1 MDEEHAVERLT
12 QTMDATR
19 ASIGGTLEKIRG
31 RVQEAADW
39 RHYVDQ
45 YPAASLSLALGVGA
59 LGGRWLGSVVGPAIL
74 GSAPRP
80 SPGAHGAASA
90 VAGAAW
96 ESAPAEAAFRASRP
110 WSGVPA
116 RAGSRLETM
125 STRVIDEM
133 ADAVELVVVPAL
145 MTRFRRLLGIQDA
158 AVAAGRRDRA
168 A

>member
-1 MDEEHAVERLT
+1 MDEEDAVERLT
-12 QTMDATR
+12 QAMDATR

-45 YPAASLSLALGVGA
+45 YPGASLSLALSGGV
-59 LGGRWLGSVVGPAIL
+59 LGGRWLGGVLGPAIL
-74 GSAPRP
+74 GSSPRP
-80 SPGAHGAASA
+80 SPGAHVAASA
-90 VAGAAW
+90 VAGAAR
-96 ESAPAEAAFRASRP
+96 ESTPAEAAFRASRP

-116 RAGSRLETM
+116 RAGSRLEAIAN
-125 STRVIDEM
+125 RVMDEM

-145 MTRFRRLLGIQDA
+145 LTRFRRLLGIQDA
-158 AVAAGRRDRA
+158 AVPAGRRDRA

>member
-12 QTMDATR
+12 QAMDATR

-45 YPAASLSLALGVGA
+45 YPAASLSLALSVGVV
-59 LGGRWLGSVVGPAIL
+59 GGRWLGGVISPAIL
-74 GSAPRP
+74 GST
-80 SPGAHGAASA
+80 ASA
-90 VAGAAW
+90 VAGAGR
-96 ESAPAEAAFRASRP
+96 EPTPAEAAFRASRP

-116 RAGSRLETM
+116 RAGSRLEAIAN
-125 STRVIDEM
+125 RVMDEM

-145 MTRFRRLLGIQDA
+145 LTRFRRLLGIQDA